1 MTPAFSSARH
11 AGRGRAEPGFLCDLW
26 RHCYNPLS
34 NVRRPSFPRVKANG
48 CLGRALAIVTGS
60 FCPAVAYHLVVAML
74 SNLRRSRRGVATII
88 AEVMMVL
95 IVILMSA
102 IVYIWVV
109 PAFTSQASHD
119 NAGAA
124 YSEKF
129 ETVRAQFATYV
140 VSIPETVAA
149 CGSQDTNVG
158 CTPSGSYTTCNG
170 SISSPV
176 SGDVLVPV
184 NGACLITSTVSG
196 DVIVYTGGNLT
207 VIGGTINGGLEA
219 DHSSSVTLKNA
230 SVGGFTGLYNVQT
243 VIITGTRF
251 NTSGN
256 LSICTDACGAAMY
269 AGGRGSF
276 TMTNSTLTGQIENEV
291 GHQTYFVGNHIS
303 GRLEVESADQGSI
316 ISNTVGSLD
325 LDQNGAVVIASNTVN
340 GSVKYGLNRWCGTGY
355 NVILGGTTGVCVGNV
370 EVDVINTGSIPVNF
384 VSVYMTNIPF
394 AGALSWQLAS
404 GNQVRCGTTQS
415 VTCTQLPIII
425 PVGEMAQITVGWTPP
440 ASAFPLPWN
449 YIYFIFVSSHQN
461 FVDGYLY
468 FSTGLGLP
476 MQSRLENRI
485 CPPCW

>member
-1 MTPAFSSARH
+1 
-11 AGRGRAEPGFLCDLW
+11 
-26 RHCYNPLS
+26 
-34 NVRRPSFPRVKANG
+34 
-48 CLGRALAIVTGS
+48 
-60 FCPAVAYHLVVAML
+60 
-74 SNLRRSRRGVATII
+74 VATII

-109 PAFTSQASHD
+109 PAFTSQAGQD

-129 ETVRAQFATYV
+129 TTVRAQFATYV

-256 LSICTDACGAAMY
+256 LGICTDACGAAMY
-269 AGGRGSF
+269 AGGRGYFS
-276 TMTNSTLTGQIENEV
+276 MTNSNVTGQVENEV
-291 GHQTYFVGNHIS
+291 GHETIVNNNRIT
-303 GRLEVESADQGSI
+303 GRLEIESADLGQI
-316 ISNTVGSLD
+316 INNVVGSLD
-325 LDQNGAVVIASNTVN
+325 LDQNGTIVIAGNVVN
-340 GSVKYGLNRWCGTGY
+340 GTAKYGTNGWCGTG
-355 NVILGGTTGVCVGNV
+355 NNQISGSTTGTCIGNV
-370 EVDVINTGSIPVNF
+370 RVTSRTRDRH
-384 VSVYMTNIPF
+384 
-394 AGALSWQLAS
+394 LS
-404 GNQVRCGTTQS
+404 
-415 VTCTQLPIII
+415 
-425 PVGEMAQITVGWTPP
+425 
-440 ASAFPLPWN
+440 
-449 YIYFIFVSSHQN
+449 SSSK
-461 FVDGYLY
+461 
-468 FSTGLGLP
+468 ST
-476 MQSRLENRI
+476 
-485 CPPCW
+485 